1 MQNYDYIIVGG
12 GTAGCLL
19 ANRLS
24 ADPKHRVLLLE
35 AGGNDRYIW
44 VHVPVGYLYTL
55 NNPRTDWCMKTE
67 PEPGLAGRRLNY
79 PRGRLIGGSS
89 AINGMIYMRGQ
100 AADYAGWE
108 ALGNPGWGWE
118 SVLPYFLKHEDHGF
132 IQNHWHQ
139 QGGEWRVEQQRLSW
153 EILGAFRD
161 AAAECGIPATDDFNT
176 GDNEGCGYFH
186 VNQRGG
192 VRVSAAKAFLNPV
205 KTRPNL
211 TILLGAEVQK
221 IIVEKKSATR
231 VEFIHQGAQHVVGVA
246 GEVVLAAGAVHSPL
260 LLQRSGIGDPAD
272 LAALDIKAEHC
283 LPGVGKNLQ
292 DHLQLRTVFRVK
304 NTKTLNERAN
314 RLLGRMGM
322 ALEYA
327 LKRSGPL
334 SMAPSQLGCFA
345 RSDPSQPRAN
355 LQYHV
360 QPLSTEK
367 LGDPLHPFPAVTASV
382 CHLQPDS
389 RGSVRLANPND
400 HSAPII
406 APNYL
411 STKSDQKVAA
421 DAIRVTR
428 QIMGAAAL
436 KPYAPEELLPGPEK
450 QDDQALIE
458 AAGQIGTTI
467 FHPVG
472 TCKMGPNKDSTAV
485 VDSRLRVHGID
496 SLRVVDA
503 SIMPTITSG
512 NTSSPTLM
520 IAEKAA
526 AMMLEDR
533 ADRAPV
539 AS

>member
-1 MQNYDYIIVGG
+1 METYDYIIVGG

-24 ADPKHRVLLLE
+24 ADPQHSVLLLE
-35 AGGNDRYIW
+35 AGGDDQYLW

-55 NNPRTDWCMKTE
+55 NNPRTDWCLKTQ
-67 PEPGLAGRRLNY
+67 PEAGLAGRCLNY

-108 ALGNPGWGWE
+108 ALGNSGWGWE

-132 IQNHWHQ
+132 IQNQWHQ

-192 VRVSAAKAFLNPV
+192 VRVSAAKAFLKPV
-205 KTRPNL
+205 KKRANL
-211 TILLGAEVQK
+211 TVLLGAEVQK
-221 IIVEKKSATR
+221 IVVEEKAAKR
-231 VEFIHQGAQHVVGVA
+231 VEFVYRGVQQSVGVG

-260 LLQRSGIGDPAD
+260 LLQRSGIGDPVD
-272 LAALDIKAEHC
+272 LAPLVIAIEHA

-304 NTKTLNERAN
+304 NAKTLNERAN

-355 LQYHV
+355 LEYHV

-389 RGSVRLANPND
+389 RGTVRLSEPD
-400 HSAPII
+400 SHSAPII

-411 STKSDQKVAA
+411 STASDQKVAA
-421 DAIRVTR
+421 DAIRLTR
-428 QIMGAAAL
+428 KIMSAAAL
-436 KPYAPEELLPGPEK
+436 EPYTPQELLPGPEK
-450 QDDQALIE
+450 QNDDALIE

-472 TCKMGPNKDSTAV
+472 TCKMGPSTDSSAV
-485 VDSRLRVHGID
+485 VDARLKVHGIN

-526 AMMLEDR
+526 AMMLEDQVGHV
-533 ADRAPV
+533 PV

>member
-139 QGGEWRVEQQRLSW
+139 QGGEWRVERQRLSW

-161 AAAECGIPATDDFNT
+161 AVAECGIPATDDFNT

>member
-1 MQNYDYIIVGG
+1 MKTYDYIIVGG

-24 ADPKHRVLLLE
+24 ADPRHSVLLLE
-35 AGGNDRYIW
+35 AGGNDQYLW

-67 PEPGLAGRRLNY
+67 PEAGLAGRRLNY

-108 ALGNPGWGWE
+108 ALGNPGWSWE

-132 IQNHWHQ
+132 IQNRWHQ
-139 QGGEWRVEQQRLSW
+139 QGGEWRVEKQRLSW
-153 EILGAFRD
+153 EILGVFRE
-161 AAAECGIPATDDFNT
+161 AAQELGIPATDDFNT

-192 VRVSAAKAFLNPV
+192 VRVSAAKAFLKPV
-205 KTRPNL
+205 KKRANL
-211 TILLGAEVQK
+211 TVLLGADVQK
-221 IIVEKKSATR
+221 IVVEGKAAKC
-231 VEFIHQGAQHVVGVA
+231 VEFVHRGVHQSVGVG

-272 LAALDIKAEHC
+272 LAPLAMTIEHA

-304 NTKTLNERAN
+304 NAKTLNERAN

-355 LQYHV
+355 LEYHV

-389 RGSVRLANPND
+389 RGTVRLSEPD
-400 HSAPII
+400 SHSAPII

-411 STKSDQKVAA
+411 STASDQKVAA
-421 DAIRVTR
+421 DAIRLTR
-428 QIMGAAAL
+428 KIMSAAAL
-436 KPYAPEELLPGPEK
+436 EPYMPEELLPGVEK
-450 QDDQALIE
+450 QNDEALIE

-472 TCKMGPNKDSTAV
+472 TCKMGPVTESSAV
-485 VDSRLRVHGID
+485 VDARLRVHGID

-533 ADRAPV
+533 VGRVPV